1 MKNTVSLD
9 EESFSKPN
17 HSDFLI
23 FEVPAKANNWLQ
35 LRMRD
40 FDSSYNVEAKA
51 KVRRRHFDITKLRQH
66 TRSIKL
72 IFVREQPTIGTKIQ
86 TTYSKFQTS
95 HE

>member
-51 KVRRRHFDITKLRQH
+51 KIGKSYFDIIKLRCQ
-66 TRSIKL
+66 TRRSHRIL
-72 IFVREQPTIGTKIQ
+72 QYQLMIVQEQPTPN
-86 TTYSKFQTS
+86 SKLPN
-95 HE
+95 E